1 MCLKF
6 TSFKISYQKFIRHTA
21 GLSWVFACGAS
32 EERKS
37 VVQEENIL
45 VLDEWT
51 GFFSSPA
58 VGGTHLQSGIDW
70 G

>member
-1 MCLKF
+1 MCLKS
-6 TSFKISYQKFIRHTA
+6 TRFKISYQKFIRHKA
-21 GLSWVFACGAS
+21 CLSWVVACGAS

-37 VVQEENIL
+37 VVQEQNIL
-45 VLDEWT
+45 VLDGWT

-58 VGGTHLQSGIDW
+58 VGGTNLQSGIDW

>member
-6 TSFKISYQKFIRHTA
+6 TRFIISYQKFIWHTS
-21 GLSWVFACGAS
+21 GLSWVVARGAI
-32 EERKS
+32 
-37 VVQEENIL
+37 VQKENIL

-58 VGGTHLQSGIDW
+58 VGGTNLQSGIDW

>member
-1 MCLKF
+1 M
-6 TSFKISYQKFIRHTA
+6 TA
-21 GLSWVFACGAS
+21 GLSWVVARGAS

-58 VGGTHLQSGIDW
+58 DDGTNLQSGIDW